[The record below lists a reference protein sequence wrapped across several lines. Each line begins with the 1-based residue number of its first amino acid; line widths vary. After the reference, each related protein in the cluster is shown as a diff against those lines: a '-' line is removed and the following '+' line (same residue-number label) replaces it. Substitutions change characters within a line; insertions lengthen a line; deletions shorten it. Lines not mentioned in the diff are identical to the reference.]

1 MKMNLPGH
9 SVDCMRAHNSQMRH
23 VDSFPTLLFNNGE
36 NPHFFKI
43 IVVFLGHK
51 LHMEVIDFVDDLQMS
66 RQEIFQHRHGP
77 TLKGLRQDS
86 VVGVSTDT
94 LSYIP
99 CLEKNNNK
107 YSGDYKITKIDIYNY

>member
-9 SVDCMRAHNSQMRH
+9 SVDCMGAHNSQMRH

-51 LHMEVIDFVDDLQMS
+51 LHMEVIDFVNDLQMPG
-66 RQEIFQHRHGP
+66 QEIFHQRNRP
-77 TLKGLRQDS
+77 TLKGLRQDG
-86 VVGVSTDT
+86 VVCVSTDT
-94 LSYIP
+94 LSDVP
-99 CLEKNNNK
+99 CLEK
-107 YSGDYKITKIDIYNY
+107 YKMKNIGGIYY